1 MLVRGGGASLA
12 NAFLTVLTKGVSPG
26 PSPTFPFAWIPAP
39 TLFSHRGCRRSGLG
53 RPSSEPAPGGPC
65 ASPRRPPSRTS
76 SGSPPCVLS
85 FYQAKE
91 QTPAVSSR
99 RKPPPSRFGFK
110 HEGPGGIL
118 LRFWSE
124 DNDEREG
131 RTRGLVFPLAK
142 RLPRA
147 GRCRSSAGEGRL
159 LNTGSRGSSLR
170 LGELRAVS
178 PPCRASRCSLG
189 ARTISE
195 RQGGVTFT
203 DTVSQEPTAL
213 SFGLVAVTKD
223 KIFMSHSQ

>member
-1 MLVRGGGASLA
+1 MTVLVRGGGASLA

-124 DNDEREG
+124 DNDERG
-131 RTRGLVFPLAK
+131 GQGDWRSPLPSDCLGQDAVGPQQV
-142 RLPRA
+142 RDGSLTQGA
-147 GRCRSSAGEGRL
+147 G
-159 LNTGSRGSSLR
+159 
-170 LGELRAVS
+170 V
-178 PPCRASRCSLG
+178 PPCDSGSFVLCRPPAEPPDAPSAPGLSVRDK
-189 ARTISE
+189 
-195 RQGGVTFT
+195 GV
-203 DTVSQEPTAL
+203 
-213 SFGLVAVTKD
+213 
-223 KIFMSHSQ
+223 